1 MFAEILNPKRR
12 FGKEKIR
19 HYNAQKDIAARR
31 RERGLAF
38 MCAGVKTP
46 PEFLRTALFGL
57 EISLR
62 RYATSI
68 FISALPPSTHIGTA
82 SKPGTKLKTL
92 PVFVG
97 RIFIGLSEDIFTRQ
111 PFFSRRA
118 EVGESAENFSSE
130 LAISGKMIFAD
141 FPDSDGHVIFT
152 ATLPGRNS

>member
-1 MFAEILNPKRR
+1 MFAEILNLKRR
-12 FGKEKIR
+12 FGKGKIR
-19 HYNAQKDIAARR
+19 HYNAQKDIAARTARGGFRLCARALER
-31 RERGLAF
+31 RGF
-38 MCAGVKTP
+38 I
-46 PEFLRTALFGL
+46 RTALSGL
-57 EISLR
+57 GISRR

-111 PFFSRRA
+111 PFFSRCA

-141 FPDSDGHVIFT
+141 FPDSDGHEIFT
-152 ATLPGRNS
+152 ATPSARNS